1 MTRTR
6 QELHGQVS
14 NRTAM
19 SVRSKK
25 FGELHGYDEQLC
37 PGCGQWKPRFYGSKM
52 ANSPGSTF
60 TVCRECRETQA
71 DVTPWESVKSEIARK
86 AEVRATREAV

>member
-1 MTRTR
+1 
-6 QELHGQVS
+6 
-14 NRTAM
+14 M

-25 FGELHGYDEQLC
+25 MGELHAYDEQLC

-60 TVCRECRETQA
+60 TACRECREAQA
-71 DVTPWESVKSEIARK
+71 VDDGESWESVKSEIARK
-86 AEVRATREAV
+86 AEVRAARAV

>member
-1 MTRTR
+1 MPRGKVGT
-6 QELHGQVS
+6 QERVS

-25 FGELHGYDEQLC
+25 MGELHAYDEQLC

-60 TVCRECRETQA
+60 TQCLRCRNGRM
-71 DVTPWESVKSEIARK
+71 S
-86 AEVRATREAV
+86 